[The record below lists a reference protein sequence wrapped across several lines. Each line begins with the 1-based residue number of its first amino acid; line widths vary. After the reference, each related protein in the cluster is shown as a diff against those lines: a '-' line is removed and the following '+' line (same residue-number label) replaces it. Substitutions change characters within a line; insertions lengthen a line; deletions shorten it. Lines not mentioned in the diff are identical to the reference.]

1 MKKGKKLCIS
11 ITAGVLAVGL
21 AAGGGVYLARQGGDP
36 VHVYNITENMIY
48 TDYWGDSNYSSGMV
62 TTDRLQTVFLSATQE
77 VTAVNVQEGQRVTA
91 GTALIT
97 YDTTLSQLSLD
108 RQELEI
114 QRNKL
119 RLEDARDQ
127 LAAIRR
133 MKPISYT
140 TRPTT
145 RPTTAP
151 TTSQPDGDLGE
162 DEAYRV
168 LGGAG
173 TSEANPKVVWAK
185 QDTTFNDQLMEE
197 LLGGSS
203 SIYVVVEV
211 RAGDKA
217 TGEVENRIG
226 MKIDRISE
234 EVAASLSAGGG
245 GYSLSLLT
253 EVTTEEPSPQ
263 TEEGTTSD
271 TNPPET
277 TEETGAT
284 EPEPTEPEP
293 TEPEPTEPEPT
304 TPPTVTVNRY
314 NITFFPATE
323 VTIPDDSGDTGGGTD
338 IDYNS
343 GYTASEIAQMRADKE
358 AEIKEL
364 QFTIEMGEAELKIMQ
379 KEFDNGV
386 VTSEIDG
393 YVVSVLSPE
402 EALANNEPVVKVSG
416 GGGFLLQGT
425 VSELRRD
432 SVTLGQTVQVMN
444 YETGM
449 SYEGIVTE
457 VSQYPV
463 SNSGYMGGN
472 PNVSY
477 YPFTVTIDE
486 SANLEAGTYAEIT
499 YTTAQPQAGGF
510 YLDSAFIRNENG
522 KSFVYVKNTEDKLEK
537 REITIGMTIY
547 DGRYTQ
553 VLEGLTIGDS
563 IAFPYGSGLRE
574 GAPTEEAQVSELYET
589 M

>member
-1 MKKGKKLCIS
+1 MKKGKKLWIS

-21 AAGGGVYLARQGGDP
+21 AAGGGVYLARRSGDP
-36 VHVYNITENMIY
+36 VHVYNITENMLY
-48 TDYWGDSNYSSGMV
+48 TDYWGDSNYTSGMV
-62 TTDRLQTVFLSATQE
+62 TTDRLQTVYLSATQE
-77 VTAVNVQEGQRVTA
+77 VTAVNVQQGQRVTK
-91 GTALIT
+91 GTPLIT

-108 RQELEI
+108 RQELEV

-119 RLEDARDQ
+119 RLEDAQDQ
-127 LAAIRR
+127 LAEIRR

-151 TTSQPDGDLGE
+151 TTSQPDEDLGA
-162 DEAYRV
+162 DELYRD

-173 TSEANPKVVWAK
+173 TQADPKVVWIK
-185 QDTTFNDQLMEE
+185 ENTTFDDQLMEE
-197 LLGGSS
+197 LLDGGT
-203 SIYVVVEV
+203 SIYLVVEL
-211 RAGDKA
+211 REGNKA
-217 TGEVENRIG
+217 AGEVESRIG
-226 MKIDRISE
+226 MYIQQKTE
-234 EVAASLSAGGG
+234 PVTAAANLSAGGG
-245 GYSLSLLT
+245 EYSLSLLT
-253 EVTTEEPSPQ
+253 EVVTEEPSPQ
-263 TEEGTTSD
+263 TEDGTPGGTED
-271 TNPPET
+271 GET
-277 TEETGAT
+277 TEGTEDT

-293 TEPEPTEPEPT
+293 TP
-304 TPPTVTVNRY
+304 PPTVTVNRY
-314 NITFFPATE
+314 SITFFPAGE
-323 VTIPDDSGDTGGGTD
+323 VTIPDNSGDTGGGTD

-364 QFTIEMGEAELKIMQ
+364 QFAIEMGEAELKIMQ

-432 SVTLGQTVQVMN
+432 AVTLGQTVQVMS

-449 SYEGIVTE
+449 TYEGIVTE
-457 VSQYPV
+457 VGQYPA
-463 SNSGYMGGN
+463 SGSGYMGGN

-499 YTTAQPQAGGF
+499 YTTAQTQGEGF

-522 KSFVYVKNTEDKLEK
+522 KNFVYVKNSEDKLEK
-537 REITIGMTIY
+537 RELTTGVTIY
-547 DGRYTQ
+547 DGSYTQ
-553 VLEGLTIGDS
+553 VLGGLTTGDS
-563 IAFPYGSGLRE
+563 IAFPYGSSLRE

>member
-197 LLGGSS
+197 LLGGDT
-203 SIYVVVEV
+203 SIYLVVELREGD
-211 RAGDKA
+211 RAS
-217 TGEVENRIG
+217 GEVESRIG
-226 MKIDRISE
+226 MYIQQE
-234 EVAASLSAGGG
+234 PEPVTAAANLSAGGG

-253 EVTTEEPSPQ
+253 EAVTEEPSPQ
-263 TEEGTTSD
+263 TETGEGTE
-271 TNPPET
+271 P
-277 TEETGAT
+277 TET
-284 EPEPTEPEP
+284 EPEFTEAEPTEPEP

>member
-119 RLEDARDQ
+119 RLEDAQDQ

-173 TSEANPKVVWAK
+173 TSEANPKVVWAR
-185 QDTTFNDQLMEE
+185 QNTTFNDQLMEK

-263 TEEGTTSD
+263 TEEETPSDPDPDDSTPSDPPTSSD
-271 TNPPET
+271 PPTPSES
-277 TEETGAT
+277 
-284 EPEPTEPEP
+284 
-293 TEPEPTEPEPT
+293 EPT

-425 VSELRRD
+425 VSELRRN

>member
-127 LAAIRR
+127 LAEIRR

-245 GYSLSLLT
+245 SYSLSLLT

-263 TEEGTTSD
+263 TEEETPSDPDPDDSTPSDPPTSSD
-271 TNPPET
+271 PPTPSES
-277 TEETGAT
+277 
-284 EPEPTEPEP
+284 
-293 TEPEPTEPEPT
+293 EPT

-425 VSELRRD
+425 VSELRRN
-432 SVTLGQTVQVMN
+432 SVTLGQTVQVMS

-522 KSFVYVKNTEDKLEK
+522 KSFVYVKNAENKLEK

>member
-127 LAAIRR
+127 LAEIRR

-173 TSEANPKVVWAK
+173 TSEANPKVVWAR
-185 QDTTFNDQLMEE
+185 QNTTFNDQLMEK

-263 TEEGTTSD
+263 TEEETPSDPDPDDSTPSDPPTSSD
-271 TNPPET
+271 PPTPSES
-277 TEETGAT
+277 
-284 EPEPTEPEP
+284 
-293 TEPEPTEPEPT
+293 EPT

-425 VSELRRD
+425 VSELRRN

>member
-127 LAAIRR
+127 LAEIRR

-173 TSEANPKVVWAK
+173 TSEANPKVVWAR
-185 QDTTFNDQLMEE
+185 QNTTFNDQLMEK

-263 TEEGTTSD
+263 TEEETPSDPDPDDSTPSDPPTSSD
-271 TNPPET
+271 PPTPSES
-277 TEETGAT
+277 
-284 EPEPTEPEP
+284 
-293 TEPEPTEPEPT
+293 EPT

-425 VSELRRD
+425 VSELRRN

-522 KSFVYVKNTEDKLEK
+522 KSFVYVKNAENKLEK